1 MYKYKYFLLLFCI
14 LIVSGCWIF
23 FPICFDNNDDQA
35 MYAIYTGMFSGLP
48 SSNLLLSNI
57 LIGKLLVYF
66 FSVSKSINWY
76 TLYLQTYL
84 ALCFIYFVFLF
95 IKPAKIKLA
104 QSVLWVL
111 ILFSGFFAAAIVKP
125 QFTTIALFGIF
136 VSLLSLAE
144 PILSKFKIIV
154 CLLFLT
160 VSMLIRIEVLY
171 VFIVFLLPYL
181 MINRDKNYK
190 IQIAKIFAFVC
201 AIFLVLTYI
210 NSNNDLYSQQQ
221 SYTKVSALDN
231 IAAKPIK
238 INENALKK
246 YNYTVNDL
254 NLIQSWLLA
263 DEYYFSNSQTEKFA
277 KQLKTRRDFF
287 QIKAEWKK
295 FVSDER
301 YPLGLYIVS
310 FLIILLIIKTNKKFT
325 IFNVIIFL
333 SVLIYLTAYSRIPH
347 RIMFPILCYLVL
359 VNLYF
364 IAHSEIKQTTKT
376 AIVTLFTILS
386 LYKLYCVSQLIPLHK
401 TYHITYAKALQKINT
416 HPEILFIGADGF
428 PLQYLNAWQT
438 TEHTI
443 ISYNLIP
450 TGWYACS
457 PDYKQLLN
465 RHQLHNLTSNLK
477 HKKKVVFLTDSE
489 VLQNAYVQVM
499 KERYG
504 ILCHFKDD
512 NTLAPLHAKWLIIDN

>member
-1 MYKYKYFLLLFCI
+1 
-14 LIVSGCWIF
+14 
-23 FPICFDNNDDQA
+23 
-35 MYAIYTGMFSGLP
+35 MYAICTGMFSGLP

-76 TLYLQTYL
+76 TLYLQVYL
-84 ALCFIYFVFLF
+84 ALCFIYTVFLF

-111 ILFSGFFAAAIVKP
+111 ILFSGFFAAAVVKP

-160 VSMLIRIEVLY
+160 VSMLIRIEVFY

-190 IQIAKIFAFVC
+190 KQIAKIFALVC
-201 AIFLVLTYI
+201 AIYLLLTYI
-210 NSNNDLYSQQQ
+210 NSNNDLYRQQQ
-221 SYTKVSALDN
+221 SYTKLRALDI

-238 INENALKK
+238 INEKVLKK
-246 YNYTVNDL
+246 YNYTLSDL
-254 NLIQSWLLA
+254 KLIQSWLMA
-263 DEYYFSNSQTEKFA
+263 DDYYLSNTQTEKFA
-277 KQLKTRRDFF
+277 KELKSRRDFS
-287 QIKAEWKK
+287 QMIHEWKK

-301 YPLGLYIVS
+301 YLLGFYVVS
-310 FLIILLIIKTNKKFT
+310 FLIILFFLKKPTNGRFI
-325 IFNVIIFL
+325 IFNLILFL
-333 SVLIYLTAYSRIPH
+333 SVLIYLTVVSRIPH
-347 RIMFPILCYLVL
+347 RILFPILSYLIL
-359 VNLYF
+359 INLYF

-376 AIVTLFTILS
+376 AILMLFTALS
-386 LYKLYCVSQLIPLHK
+386 LYKLYCVCKLIPLHK
-401 TYHITYAKALQKINT
+401 TYHITYTKTLQKINS

-428 PLQYLNAWQT
+428 PLQYINAWQT
-438 TEHTI
+438 TEPTI
-443 ISYNLIP
+443 MSHNFIP
-450 TGWYACS
+450 AGWYACS

-465 RHQLHNLTSNLK
+465 LHQLHNLTSNLK

-504 ILCHFKDD
+504 ILCQFKDD